1 MDVCFPIPP
10 RWRRQ
15 GRKPVAGFSLI
26 ELLVVVAVI
35 AILAGLLLPALASAQ
50 ARARAAY
57 CSNNLRQLSLACAL
71 YTDDASDRLPYNL
84 GTAEIR
90 RWEANGWF
98 WNWTTPVMN
107 WETDSDNTNRSL
119 LTLGGIGP
127 YTSRAADVYRCPSD
141 YVVSQAQAALGWRHR
156 VRSISMNAMIGN
168 AGDYSQGGFNVNN
181 PDYVQYFKSSQ
192 VPLPAG
198 IFVFVEE
205 HPDSVDDGYFLNFI
219 DSSSWLDLPA
229 SYHRG
234 ANVSFADGHVEAHK
248 WLCASTMRPS
258 RPYAADLPF
267 SVPANQTADFN
278 WLMSHTSLDGPNNGP
293 SPVSAARY

>member
-10 RWRRQ
+10 RWGRQ
-15 GRKPVAGFSLI
+15 GRKPAEGFTLI
-26 ELLVVVAVI
+26 ELLVTMAVI
-35 AILAGLLLPALASAQ
+35 AILAALLLPALAGAQ
-50 ARARAAY
+50 AKGLATY
-57 CSNNLRQLSLACAL
+57 CSNNLRQLSLACVL
-71 YTDDASDRLPYNL
+71 YTDDAGDRLPYNL

-98 WNWTTPVMN
+98 WNWTTPVMS
-107 WETDSDNTNRSL
+107 WETDSDNTNRAL

-127 YTSRAADVYRCPSD
+127 YTSRAADLYRCPSD
-141 YVVSQAQAALGWRHR
+141 HVVSQVQAALGWSQR

-168 AGDYSQGGFNVNN
+168 AGDYSQAGFNVNN

-198 IFVFVEE
+198 IFVFIEE
-205 HPDSVDDGYFLNFI
+205 HPDSIDDGYFLNFI
-219 DSSSWLDLPA
+219 DSSSWLDLPG

-234 ANVSFADGHVEAHK
+234 ANVTFADGHVETHK
-248 WLCASTMRPS
+248 WVCASTMPPS

-267 SVPANQTADFN
+267 SVLSNQAADFN
-278 WLMSHTSLDGPNNGP
+278 WLMAHTSLDGLDNAGP
-293 SPVSAARY
+293 VVSVKRY